1 MGNLHGLRRSHH
13 AGETPKATYP
23 PSSSAPSGPQMT
35 LDPYCHVD
43 CSLRSLA
50 GKAEGSGQAAV
61 GGLNGPMPFHEPQQ
75 NNVDWCRPKS
85 CIRVTTHHCFF
96 DGTRHRHHRVRFAKI
111 HLYKNYT
118 RHWSI
123 YAIGAGVETQVRF

>member
-1 MGNLHGLRRSHH
+1 
-13 AGETPKATYP
+13 
-23 PSSSAPSGPQMT
+23 
-35 LDPYCHVD
+35 
-43 CSLRSLA
+43 
-50 GKAEGSGQAAV
+50 
-61 GGLNGPMPFHEPQQ
+61 MPFHEPQQ

-123 YAIGAGVETQVRF
+123 YAIGAGVETQIIFSATFMKLVRGRPSFKYIIEKLSPSVKHYGSLLNLNVVFNAHINN